1 MLGGFAKVA
10 VPPGPKGAVSVT
22 VSVPLASMAYW
33 DPLQQA
39 MVLEGGTYTM
49 SVCQN
54 SAACGSAMTSSVKVP
69 KTIVGPSVLGGVA
82 PPVTMPMAFA

>member
-22 VSVPLASMAYW
+22 VSVPLATMAYW

-54 SAACGSAMTSSVKVP
+54 SAACGSATSSIVVP
-69 KTIVGPSVLGGVA
+69 KTMVGPSVLGVVA
-82 PPVTMPMAFA
+82 PPVTMPMTFA